1 MPPPASNEGNE
12 PLVFPDISIPNPATI
27 ASNSLSSLVKTWISE
42 AERFPE
48 WGYHHKMVI
57 TMGVVAIGLV
67 AFFIR
72 RSQQYQ
78 KELEAMVKEAK
89 SQ

>member
-1 MPPPASNEGNE
+1 M
-12 PLVFPDISIPNPATI
+12 
-27 ASNSLSSLVKTWISE
+27 
-42 AERFPE
+42 
-48 WGYHHKMVI
+48 MI
-57 TMGVVAIGLV
+57 TMGVVAVGLV

-72 RSQQYQ
+72 RSQQYK

>member
-1 MPPPASNEGNE
+1 MPPPASSEGGE
-12 PLVFPDISIPNPATI
+12 PLAFPDINVPNPAKL
-27 ASNSLSSLVKTWISE
+27 AQSGVSSLIATWISE

-48 WGYHHKMVI
+48 WGYDHR
-57 TMGVVAIGLV
+57 MGISLAVVAVVLV

-72 RSQQYQ
+72 RSQQYE
-78 KELEAMVKEAK
+78 KELKAMVKEAK